1 MKIRNRIRMIPIM
14 LAMALLFSLSVSAA
28 LPPSVEIQWVNTKK
42 VTCEV
47 IITGNLGTVSASIT
61 GNTGTTVQAT
71 ATLYEI
77 INGISTVIYTEST
90 PTPNPLPIAS
100 FTEDFT
106 ARSGATYYLIMNG
119 VVSKN
124 GVDEEIN
131 RSDVETIP

>member
-1 MKIRNRIRMIPIM
+1 MKIRNRIRLIPIM

-28 LPPSVEIQWVNTKK
+28 LPPSAEIQWDNTKS
-42 VTCEV
+42 VTCE
-47 IITGNLGTVSASIT
+47 IIISGNLGTVNAAIT
-61 GNTGTTVQAT
+61 GKSGTTVEAT

-77 INGISTVIYTEST
+77 VNGISTVIYTEST
-90 PTPNPLPIAS
+90 PNPNPLPIAS

-106 ARSGATYYLIMNG
+106 AKSGATYYLVMNG